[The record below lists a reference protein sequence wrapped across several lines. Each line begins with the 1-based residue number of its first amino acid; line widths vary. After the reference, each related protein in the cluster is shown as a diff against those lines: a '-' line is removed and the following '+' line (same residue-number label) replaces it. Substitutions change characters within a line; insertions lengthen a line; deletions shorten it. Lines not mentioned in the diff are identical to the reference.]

1 MEKAKTKKK
10 MAGSC
15 ARTEILLGQQ
25 GLARLAE
32 SHVLIAGLGGVGGA
46 CAEALCRAG
55 VGTLTL
61 VDFDKVEKTDLNRQ
75 LVALNSTLDLY
86 KVDVLAD
93 RLHDINPDT
102 AIIKRNEFIDRDKA
116 GSIAIE
122 NNLDFVADCIDT
134 IALKTV
140 LIDSCNKSSKPIISS
155 MGAGGRLDPTQVKVS
170 RMDKTE
176 NCALAREMRKQLRR
190 IQASLKFPVVH
201 STELPIKALPH
212 QEITAADTI
221 LTGRPRAVNG
231 AISYMPNIFGLM
243 MAGHIIQT
251 LLKSDP

>member
-1 MEKAKTKKK
+1 

-46 CAEALCRAG
+46 CAESLCRAG
-55 VGTLTL
+55 IGSLTL
-61 VDFDKVEKTDLNRQ
+61 IDFDIVETSDLNRQ
-75 LVALNSTLDLY
+75 IIALNSTLGLK

-102 AIIKRNEFIDRDKA
+102 VILKRDEFIDRQKA
-116 GSIAIE
+116 EAIATE
-122 NNLDFVADCIDT
+122 SDLSFVADCIDA
-134 IALKTV
+134 IAYKTV
-140 LIDSCNKSSKPIISS
+140 LIDSCNKSGMPIISS
-155 MGAGGRLDPTQVKVS
+155 MGAGGRLDPTQVKIS
-170 RMDKTE
+170 RMDKTQ
-176 NCALAREMRKQLRR
+176 NCALAREMRKQLRN
-190 IQASLKFPVVH
+190 IHASLKFPVVH
-201 STELPIKALPH
+201 STELQIKALPH
-212 QEITAADTI
+212 KAVTVTDTAPA
-221 LTGRPRAVNG
+221 GRPRAVNG

-251 LLKSDP
+251 LLKS

>member
-1 MEKAKTKKK
+1 

-15 ARTEILLGQQ
+15 ARTEILLGQK

-46 CAEALCRAG
+46 CAESLCRAG
-55 VGTLTL
+55 IGTLTL

-75 LVALNSTLDLY
+75 LIATHSTLGQQ
-86 KVDVLAD
+86 KVKALGD

-102 AIIKRNEFIDRDKA
+102 HIVKRNEFIDREKA
-116 GSIAIE
+116 EAIAQE
-122 NNLDFVADCIDT
+122 QDLDFVADCIDA
-134 IALKTV
+134 IAYKTV
-140 LIDSCNKSSKPIISS
+140 LIDSCNRQGMPIISS
-155 MGAGGRLDPTQVKVS
+155 MGAGGRLDPTQVKIS
-170 RMDKTE
+170 RMDKTQ

-190 IQASLKFPVVH
+190 IHASLKFPVVH
-201 STELPIKALPH
+201 STELQIKALPH
-212 QEITAADTI
+212 QAVCATDTAPA
-221 LTGRPRAVNG
+221 GRPRAVNG

-251 LLKSDP
+251 LLKS

>member
-1 MEKAKTKKK
+1 MS
-10 MAGSC
+10 GSC

-61 VDFDKVEKTDLNRQ
+61 VDFDIVSRTDLNRQ
-75 LVALNSTLDLY
+75 IIALNSTLDLP
-86 KVDVLAD
+86 KVDVLSD

-102 AIIKRNEFIDRDKA
+102 VIIKRNEFIDREKA
-116 GSIAIE
+116 ETIAVEDDI
-122 NNLDFVADCIDT
+122 DFVADCIDA
-134 IALKTV
+134 IAYKTV
-140 LIDSCNKSSKPIISS
+140 LIDSCNKSEKPIISS
-155 MGAGGRLDPTQVKVS
+155 MGAGGRLDPTKVKIS

-176 NCALAREMRKQLRR
+176 NCALAREIRKQLRR
-190 IQASLKFPVVH
+190 IRASLKFPVVH
-201 STELPIKALPH
+201 STELQIKALPH
-212 QEITAADTI
+212 QEVCATDTAPAA
-221 LTGRPRAVNG
+221 RPRAVNG
-231 AISYMPNIFGLM
+231 VISYMPNIFGLM

-251 LLKSDP
+251 LLKS

>member
-1 MEKAKTKKK
+1 

-55 VGTLTL
+55 IGTLTL

-75 LVALNSTLDLY
+75 IIALNSTMGMQ

-93 RLHDINPDT
+93 RLNDINPDT
-102 AIIKRNEFIDRDKA
+102 VIIKRNEFIDRDKA
-116 GSIAIE
+116 EAIATE
-122 NNLDFVADCIDT
+122 EALDFVADCIDA
-134 IALKTV
+134 IAYKTV
-140 LIDSCNKSSKPIISS
+140 LIDSCNQSGKPIISS
-155 MGAGGRLDPTQVKVS
+155 MGAGGRLDPTQVKIS
-170 RMDKTE
+170 RMDKTQ
-176 NCALAREMRKQLRR
+176 NCALAREMRKQLRNIR
-190 IQASLKFPVVH
+190 ASMKFPVVH

-212 QEITAADTI
+212 KAVTETDTAPA
-221 LTGRPRAVNG
+221 GRPRAVNG
-231 AISYMPNIFGLM
+231 AISYMPNIFGMM

-251 LLKSDP
+251 LLKS

>member
-1 MEKAKTKKK
+1 MS
-10 MAGSC
+10 GSC

-55 VGTLTL
+55 IGTLTL
-61 VDFDKVEKTDLNRQ
+61 VDFDIVSRTDLNRQ
-75 LVALNSTLDLY
+75 IIALNSTLDLP

-102 AIIKRNEFIDRDKA
+102 VINKHNEFIDREKA
-116 GSIAIE
+116 ETIALE
-122 NNLDFVADCIDT
+122 DNLDFVADCIDA
-134 IALKTV
+134 IACKTV
-140 LIDSCNKSSKPIISS
+140 LIDSCNKSEKPIISS
-155 MGAGGRLDPTQVKVS
+155 MGAGGRLDPTKVKIS

-176 NCALAREMRKQLRR
+176 NCALAREIRKQLRR
-190 IQASLKFPVVH
+190 IRASLKFPVVH
-201 STELPIKALPH
+201 STELQIKALPH
-212 QEITAADTI
+212 QEVCATDTAPAA
-221 LTGRPRAVNG
+221 RPRAVNG
-231 AISYMPNIFGLM
+231 VISYMPNIFGLM

-251 LLKSDP
+251 LLKS

>member
-1 MEKAKTKKK
+1 

-61 VDFDKVEKTDLNRQ
+61 VDFDVVSKTDLNRQ
-75 LVALNSTLDLY
+75 IIALNSTLEQP
-86 KVDVLAD
+86 KVEVLSA
-93 RLHDINPDT
+93 RLHDINPNT
-102 AIIKRNEFIDRDKA
+102 VIIKRNEFIDRDKA
-116 GSIAIE
+116 QAIANE
-122 NNLDFVADCIDT
+122 EDLSFVADCIDA
-134 IALKTV
+134 IAYKTV
-140 LIDSCNKSSKPIISS
+140 LIDSCNRTGMPIISS
-155 MGAGGRLDPTQVKVS
+155 MGAGGRLDPTQVKIS
-170 RMDKTE
+170 RMDKTQ

-190 IQASLKFPVVH
+190 VGASLKFPVVH
-201 STELPIKALPH
+201 STELQIKALPH
-212 QEITAADTI
+212 QAVCATDTAPA
-221 LTGRPRAVNG
+221 GRPRAVNG

-243 MAGHIIQT
+243 MAGHIIQS
-251 LLKSDP
+251 LLKS